1 LPTITSIEERLVFN
15 SRGDK
20 TIEIDVLSD
29 KKYQGRA
36 CAPSGASVG
45 MYEAQ
50 SFVQNDPEL
59 TLRNFKSIKNKF
71 IGIESADLKNLHDA
85 IRTVDPT
92 DNYSNIGGS
101 VAYALTIASVDSAAK
116 AMNVPFYKVLNP
128 KLDKIS
134 FPYPLGNVLGGGAHA
149 GPGTPDLQEF
159 LICPVK
165 SASIFEA
172 ISLNSQ
178 IHKEVKKSIEKND
191 SKFTYGKGDE
201 GGWAPAIVNDRAIE
215 LVEKAIISCGY
226 DPKREIRMGIDF
238 ASSSLWDNNKKVYN
252 YHREGLIRT
261 TEEQID
267 FVNKL
272 IRDYNLIYAEDP
284 LHEEDFENMSTIT
297 KGNHMCLVTGDDLL
311 VTNTNRAKI
320 AANKKA
326 CSGAILKVNQAGTL
340 YDAILFA
347 EECSHNNIKLITSHR
362 SGESVD
368 SHISHISIATNS
380 LMIKTG
386 VVGGERISKLN
397 ELLRVSE
404 YGLIEGMA
412 KWSNIS

>member
-1 LPTITSIEERLVFN
+1 MPAITSIEERLVFN

-20 TIEIDVLSD
+20 SIEIDVKSD
-29 KKYQGRA
+29 NKYQGRA

-50 SFVQNDPEL
+50 SFIQNDPEL
-59 TLRNFKSIKNKF
+59 TLKNFKGIKNKF
-71 IGIESADLKNLHDA
+71 IGIDSSDLKSMHNA
-85 IRTVDPT
+85 IKTVDPS

-101 VAYALTIASVDSAAK
+101 VAYALSIASVDSASK

-128 KLDKIS
+128 KLEKIS

-159 LICPVK
+159 LICPAK
-165 SASIFEA
+165 SLSISEA

-178 IHKEVKKSIEKND
+178 IHKEVKKSIEKID

-215 LVEKAIISCGY
+215 LVEKAIINCGY
-226 DPKREIRMGIDF
+226 DPKKEIRMGIDF
-238 ASSSLWDNNKKVYN
+238 ASSSMWDNSKKVYD
-252 YHREGLIRT
+252 YQREGITRT
-261 TEEQID
+261 TEEQIEYA
-267 FVNKL
+267 NKL
-272 IRDYNLIYAEDP
+272 IRDYNLVYAEDP
-284 LHEEDFENMSTIT
+284 LHEEDFENMSIIT
-297 KGNHMCLVTGDDLL
+297 RSNPGCLVTGDDLL
-311 VTNTNRAKI
+311 VTNTNRARI
-320 AANKKA
+320 AAEKKA

-340 YDAILFA
+340 YDALLFA
-347 EECSHNNIKLITSHR
+347 EECNNNNIKIITSHR

-380 LMIKTG
+380 VMIKTG

>member
-1 LPTITSIEERLVFN
+1 MPNITSIEGRLVFN

-20 TIEIDVLSD
+20 SLEIDVQSD
-29 KKYQGRA
+29 NKYQGRA

-50 SFVQNDPEL
+50 SFVQNDPEQ
-59 TLRNFKSIKNKF
+59 TLYNFKNIKNKF
-71 IGIESADLKNLHDA
+71 IGIDSTDLKNLHDV
-85 IRTVDPT
+85 IKTVDPS
-92 DNYSNIGGS
+92 DNYSTIGGA
-101 VAYALTIASVDSAAK
+101 VAYALTIASVESAAR
-116 AMNVPFYKVLNP
+116 AMNIPFYKILNP
-128 KLDKIS
+128 KLDRIS

-159 LICPVK
+159 LICPIK
-165 SASIFEA
+165 SKSISEA

-178 IHKEVKKSIEKND
+178 IHKEVKKSIEKLD

-215 LVEKAIISCGY
+215 LVENAIINCGF
-226 DPKREIRMGIDF
+226 DPKKEVRMGIDF
-238 ASSSLWDNNKKVYN
+238 ASSSLWDNNKKVYD
-252 YHREGLIRT
+252 YRREGIIRT
-261 TEEQID
+261 TDEQID
-267 FVNKL
+267 YTNKL

-284 LHEEDFENMSTIT
+284 LHEEDFENMSVIT
-297 KGNHMCLVTGDDLL
+297 RSNPGCLITGDDLL
-311 VTNTNRAKI
+311 VTNTNRVKI
-320 AANKKA
+320 AAEKEA

-340 YDAILFA
+340 YDAMLFA
-347 EECSHNNIKLITSHR
+347 EECNKNNIKVITSHR

-368 SHISHISIATNS
+368 NHISHISIATNS
-380 LMIKTG
+380 IMIKTG

-412 KWSNIS
+412 KWSNI

>member
-1 LPTITSIEERLVFN
+1 MPKITSIEERLVFN

-20 TIEIDVLSD
+20 SLEIDVQSD
-29 KKYQGRA
+29 NKYQGRA

-50 SFVQNDPEL
+50 SFVQNDPEH
-59 TLRNFKSIKNKF
+59 TLNNFKNIKNKF
-71 IGIESADLKNLHDA
+71 IGIDSSDLKNLHEI
-85 IRTVDPT
+85 IRTIDPSN
-92 DNYSNIGGS
+92 NYSSIGGA
-101 VAYALTIASVDSAAK
+101 VAYALTIASVESAAR
-116 AMNVPFYKVLNP
+116 AMNIPFYKVLNP
-128 KLDKIS
+128 KLDRIS

-159 LICPVK
+159 LICPIK
-165 SASIFEA
+165 SKSIFEA

-178 IHKEVKKSIEKND
+178 IHKEVKKSIEKID

-201 GGWAPAIVNDRAIE
+201 GGWAPTIVNDRAIE
-215 LVEKAIISCGY
+215 LVENAIINCGF
-226 DPKREIRMGIDF
+226 DPKKEVRMGIDF
-238 ASSSLWDNNKKVYN
+238 ASSSLWDNNKKVYD
-252 YHREGLIRT
+252 YRREGIIRT

-267 FVNKL
+267 YTNKL
-272 IRDYNLIYAEDP
+272 ISDYNLVYAEDP
-284 LHEEDFENMSTIT
+284 LHEEDFENMSVIT
-297 KGNHMCLVTGDDLL
+297 TSNPGCFVTGDDLL
-311 VTNTNRAKI
+311 VTNTNRVKI
-320 AANKKA
+320 AAEKKA

-340 YDAILFA
+340 YDAMLFA
-347 EECSHNNIKLITSHR
+347 EECNKNNIKVITSHR

-380 LMIKTG
+380 IMIKTG

-412 KWSNIS
+412 KWSNI

>member
-1 LPTITSIEERLVFN
+1 LPKITSIGERLVFN

-20 TIEIDVLSD
+20 SLEIDVQSD
-29 KKYQGRA
+29 NKYQGRA

-50 SFVQNDPEL
+50 SFVQNDPEQ
-59 TLRNFKSIKNKF
+59 TLNNFKNIKNKF
-71 IGIESADLKNLHDA
+71 IGIDSTDPKNIHDV
-85 IRTVDPT
+85 IKTVDPS
-92 DNYSNIGGS
+92 DNYSNIGGA
-101 VAYALTIASVDSAAK
+101 VAYALTIATVESAAR

-128 KLDKIS
+128 KSDRIV

-159 LICPVK
+159 LICPIK
-165 SASIFEA
+165 SKSISEA

-178 IHKEVKKSIEKND
+178 IHKEVKKSIEKID

-215 LVEKAIISCGY
+215 LVENAIINCGY
-226 DPKREIRMGIDF
+226 DPKKEVRMGIDF
-238 ASSSLWDNNKKVYN
+238 ASSSLWDNNKKVYD
-252 YHREGLIRT
+252 YRREGIIRT

-267 FVNKL
+267 YANKL
-272 IRDYNLIYAEDP
+272 IRDYRLVYAEDP
-284 LHEEDFENMSTIT
+284 LHEEDFENMSVLTR
-297 KGNHMCLVTGDDLL
+297 GNPGCFITGDDLL
-311 VTNTNRAKI
+311 VTNTNRVKI
-320 AANKKA
+320 AAEKKA

-340 YDAILFA
+340 YDAMLFA
-347 EECSHNNIKLITSHR
+347 EECTNNNIKVITSHR

-380 LMIKTG
+380 IMIKTG
-386 VVGGERISKLN
+386 IVGGERISKLN
-397 ELLRVSE
+397 ELLRISE

-412 KWSNIS
+412 KWSNI

>member
-1 LPTITSIEERLVFN
+1 MPEITSIEERLVFN

-20 TIEIDVLSD
+20 SIEIDVRSD
-29 KKYQGRA
+29 NKYQGRA

-59 TLRNFKSIKNKF
+59 TLKNFKEIKNKF
-71 IGIESADLKNLHDA
+71 IGIDSSDLKSLHNA
-85 IRTVDPT
+85 IKTVDHSN
-92 DNYSNIGGS
+92 NYSNIGGS
-101 VAYALTIASVDSAAK
+101 VAYALTIASVDSASK
-116 AMNVPFYKVLNP
+116 AMNIPFYKVLNP
-128 KLDKIS
+128 KLEKIS

-165 SASIFEA
+165 SLSISEA

-178 IHKEVKKSIEKND
+178 IHKEVKKSIEKIDN
-191 SKFTYGKGDE
+191 KFTYGKGDE

-215 LVEKAIISCGY
+215 LVETAIIHCGY
-226 DPKREIRMGIDF
+226 DPKKEIRMGIDF
-238 ASSSLWDNNKKVYN
+238 ASSSMWDNNKKVYD
-252 YHREGLIRT
+252 YQREGIIRT
-261 TEEQID
+261 TEEQIEYA
-267 FVNKL
+267 NKL
-272 IRDYNLIYAEDP
+272 IRDYNLVYAEDP
-284 LHEEDFENMSTIT
+284 LHEEDFENMSLIT
-297 KGNHMCLVTGDDLL
+297 KSNPGCLVTGDDLL
-311 VTNTNRAKI
+311 VTNTNRART
-320 AANKKA
+320 AAEKKA

-340 YDAILFA
+340 YDAMLFA
-347 EECSHNNIKLITSHR
+347 EECNNNNIKIITSHR

-380 LMIKTG
+380 VMIKTG

-412 KWSNIS
+412 KWTNIS

>member
-1 LPTITSIEERLVFN
+1 MPKITSIGERLVFN

-20 TIEIDVLSD
+20 SLEIDVQSD
-29 KKYQGRA
+29 NKYQGRA

-50 SFVQNDPEL
+50 SFVQNDPEQ
-59 TLRNFKSIKNKF
+59 TLNNFKNIKNKF
-71 IGIESADLKNLHDA
+71 IGIDSTDPKNLHDV
-85 IRTVDPT
+85 IKTVDPS
-92 DNYSNIGGS
+92 DNYSSIGGA
-101 VAYALTIASVDSAAK
+101 VAYALTIATVESAAR

-128 KLDKIS
+128 KLDRIV
-134 FPYPLGNVLGGGAHA
+134 FAYPLGNVLGGGAHA

-165 SASIFEA
+165 SKSISEA

-178 IHKEVKKSIEKND
+178 IHKEVKKKID

-215 LVEKAIISCGY
+215 LVENAIINCGY
-226 DPKREIRMGIDF
+226 DPKKEIRMGIDF
-238 ASSSLWDNNKKVYN
+238 ASSSLWDNNKKVYD
-252 YHREGLIRT
+252 YRREGILRT

-267 FVNKL
+267 YTNKL
-272 IRDYNLIYAEDP
+272 IRDYSLVYAEDP
-284 LHEEDFENMSTIT
+284 LHEEDFENMSVLTR
-297 KGNHMCLVTGDDLL
+297 GNPGCFITGDDLL
-311 VTNTNRAKI
+311 VTNTNRVKI
-320 AANKKA
+320 AAERKA

-340 YDAILFA
+340 YDAMLFA
-347 EECSHNNIKLITSHR
+347 EECTNNNIKVITSHR

-380 LMIKTG
+380 IMIKTG
-386 VVGGERISKLN
+386 IVGGERISKLN

-412 KWSNIS
+412 KWSNI

>member
-1 LPTITSIEERLVFN
+1 MPKITSIGERLVFN

-20 TIEIDVLSD
+20 SLEIDVQSD
-29 KKYQGRA
+29 NKYQGRA

-50 SFVQNDPEL
+50 SFVQNDPEQ
-59 TLRNFKSIKNKF
+59 TLNNFKNIKNKF
-71 IGIESADLKNLHDA
+71 IGIDSTDPKNLHDV
-85 IRTVDPT
+85 IKTVDPS
-92 DNYSNIGGS
+92 DNYSSIGGA
-101 VAYALTIASVDSAAK
+101 VAYALTIATVESAAR

-128 KLDKIS
+128 KLDRIV
-134 FPYPLGNVLGGGAHA
+134 FPYPLENVLGGGAHA

-165 SASIFEA
+165 SKSISEA

-178 IHKEVKKSIEKND
+178 IHKEVKKSIQKID

-215 LVEKAIISCGY
+215 LVENAIINCGY
-226 DPKREIRMGIDF
+226 DPKKEIRMGIDF
-238 ASSSLWDNNKKVYN
+238 ASSSLWDNNKKVYD
-252 YHREGLIRT
+252 YRREGILRT

-267 FVNKL
+267 YTNKL
-272 IRDYNLIYAEDP
+272 IRDYSLVYAEDP
-284 LHEEDFENMSTIT
+284 LHEEDFENMSVLTR
-297 KGNHMCLVTGDDLL
+297 GNPGCFITGDDLL
-311 VTNTNRAKI
+311 VTNTNRVKI
-320 AANKKA
+320 AAERKA

-340 YDAILFA
+340 YDAMLFA
-347 EECSHNNIKLITSHR
+347 EECTNNNIKVITSHR

-380 LMIKTG
+380 IMIKTG
-386 VVGGERISKLN
+386 IVGGERISKLN

-412 KWSNIS
+412 KWSNI